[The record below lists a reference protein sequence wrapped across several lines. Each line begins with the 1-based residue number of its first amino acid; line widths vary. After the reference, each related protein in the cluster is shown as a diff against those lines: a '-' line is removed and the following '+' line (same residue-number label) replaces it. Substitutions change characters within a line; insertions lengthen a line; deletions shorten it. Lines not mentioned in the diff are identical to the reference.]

1 MKRTIKMM
9 SLLFLSIIT
18 LTTFSSCEGTIVVN
32 ENELI
37 GTWEEC
43 YNSVD
48 PNYFSDDYVVDGQ
61 ETLGLIKYISFLDE
75 GMGLI
80 ELYYSHIPS
89 SFVYPIEEES
99 FTINV
104 FRNTEFFGENGCTIE
119 VKKINSK
126 KLMLSCKGATK
137 EYKKIN

>member
-1 MKRTIKMM
+1 MKRTIKIM

-18 LTTFSSCEGTIVVN
+18 LTTFSSCEGTTVVN

-43 YNSVD
+43 YNSFD
-48 PNYFSDDYVVDGQ
+48 PNYFSDDEAVDGQ
-61 ETLGLIKYISFLDE
+61 EILGFIKYISFLEE

-80 ELYYSHIPS
+80 EYHSTYLAG
-89 SFVYPIEEES
+89 SFVYPIGEES

-104 FRNTEFFGENGCTIE
+104 FRYTEFFGENGCTIE